1 MEEEYLRNLQKKI
14 MSFLQD
20 ENGISRIEYA
30 VLIVLIFLGI
40 VVVLKTILAK
50 GIKF

>member
-20 ENGISRIEYA
+20 ENGISRLEYA

>member
-1 MEEEYLRNLQKKI
+1 

-20 ENGISRIEYA
+20 EDGISRIEYA
-30 VLIVLIFLGI
+30 VLIVLIFLGT
-40 VVVLKTILAK
+40 VVVLNTILTK

>member
-1 MEEEYLRNLQKKI
+1 MEEGYLRNLEKRI

-20 ENGISRIEYA
+20 EDGISRIEYA
-30 VLIVLIFLGI
+30 VLIVLIFLAI
-40 VVVLKTILAK
+40 VVVLNTILTK